1 MSVRRKISASQGS
14 AATIFLSNAR
24 LTPYSSSK
32 QAISEGHIDRRVS
45 SRWPRQGL
53 PNLGL
58 RISTDRIDASAL
70 IAAIERRCASAVS
83 ETFLCAN
90 LPPFPFS
97 SFPGTP
103 VKLDSIEVGL
113 ANAVSTIARLPA
125 SSMHGRV
132 LFGGLCY
139 KLDDIKWRIVD
150 IHHFQENSP
159 TLATT
164 ERPFT

>member
-24 LTPYSSSK
+24 VAPYSSSK

-58 RISTDRIDASAL
+58 
-70 IAAIERRCASAVS
+70 IAAIERRCVS

-103 VKLDSIEVGL
+103 VKLDSIKVGL
-113 ANAVSTIARLPA
+113 ANAVRTIARLPA

-150 IHHFQENSP
+150 IHHFQEKIP
-159 TLATT
+159 TFATT